1 MQNLIRYF
9 INLFDKISN
18 RKVINE
24 LKKYF
29 INDIN
34 VFFDVGGHH
43 GETTI
48 WFSKFFKIKK
58 IYIFE
63 PNFDSFNILNFIM
76 INIED
81 LKNLLLKFIISPLE
95 TKTKKQT

>member
-63 PNFDSFNILNFIM
+63 PNFDIKRARLKAVFIEKSILKMSFN
-76 INIED
+76 
-81 LKNLLLKFIISPLE
+81 
-95 TKTKKQT
+95 